1 MARDLG
7 LDDVVDHFTLI
18 GDELDL
24 LHAKSGS
31 TRLGFAALLKFLLW
45 RGRFPRAASELP
57 GDAVAHLARQ
67 VRVPAGQLASFDFAG
82 RSAQR
87 FRGEIRVYTGFRE
100 CSVADAEA
108 LTGWLADRVASGEYP
123 PERVRDE
130 LIGRC
135 RGELIE
141 PPTPDRVSEIARS
154 ALHRAEQALLALITE
169 RLDPAVVAR
178 LEALIAVSD
187 DDEDNVL
194 GLIKA
199 APGNVSLE
207 TMLVEISKLEA
218 IRGIGLP
225 AGLFDGVDARII
237 AGWRAR
243 AAVESPV
250 HLREHPQ
257 PTKLALLCALLH
269 LRERE
274 VTDALAQLLISTVHR
289 INARSEEKVI
299 TELVNDFKRV
309 TGKETLLRKIA
320 EASLGTP
327 DDTVREVIF
336 PVVGGEQTLQDLV
349 AEYRQKGTEYQRQK
363 RKVFKASYSNHYRR
377 GLIRLIGVLEFRSNN
392 TAHQPIID
400 ALDLIARY
408 AHSTGQY
415 YPAGEHV
422 VIKGAV
428 DPIWADLLTST
439 DSRKHTRVIRHV
451 YEACVFQ
458 ALRERLRCKEIWV
471 VGAHEWRNPD
481 EDLPTDFD
489 ARRVEHYDR
498 LHKPLDPAAFTA
510 GLRDEM
516 RAQLAALNDAL
527 PGLDWLRITKRNSG
541 AIILTPLEAQH
552 EARNLRR
559 LKKAIRDRWGQIPL
573 IDMITEAALRTGM
586 LGQLTSVGPREALAR
601 AVLWERLLL
610 LAYAYGTNTGISA
623 VAAGDHG
630 HTEADLR
637 YTARRHFTIDGARAV
652 AVQLANATFAARQP
666 ELWGESTTTV
676 ASDSTHFRAYDQ
688 NLFTEWHSRY
698 GGRGVLIYWHVE
710 KKSMAVH
717 SQLLSCAASEVA
729 AMVEGAVRH
738 GTTMELEGNYVDSH
752 GQSEIGFAIT
762 LLLGFDL
769 LPRIKQINKVK
780 LYLPDR
786 GDPNAYP
793 QLTLAMTRPIR
804 WDLIEQNY
812 DQMIKYATAIMV
824 GTAST
829 EAILRRFTRNASH
842 PVYQAMLE
850 LGRVQKTIF
859 VARYLRDRDL
869 QREIEE
875 GLNLIEAW
883 NRVNGV
889 IFYGKSGEFATN
901 RRDQQ
906 ELGMLSLHILQAALV
921 YVNTLMIQDILAEP
935 EWAGV
940 LTPEDLRGLTPLF
953 WAHVQ
958 PYGEVKLNMTRRL
971 ALSATPSGELDDED
985 R

>member
-18 GDELDL
+18 GDELDQL
-24 LHAKSGS
+24 RNKSGA
-31 TRLGFAALLKFLLW
+31 TRLGFAVLLKFLLW
-45 RGRFPRAASELP
+45 RGRFPRGLHEVP
-57 GDAVAHLARQ
+57 DDAVAHLARQ
-67 VRVPAGQLASFDFAG
+67 VRVTATELGSFDFAS
-82 RSAQR
+82 RTAKR
-87 FRGEIRVYTGFRE
+87 HRTEIRAYTGFRE

-108 LTGWLADRVASGEYP
+108 LAGWLAQHVASGERR
-123 PERVRDE
+123 PERVREE
-130 LIGRC
+130 LILRC
-135 RGELIE
+135 RAELIE
-141 PPTPDRVSEIARS
+141 PPTPERVSEIARS
-154 ALHRAEQALLALITE
+154 ALHQAKQALLALIAD
-169 RLDPAVVAR
+169 RLDAVVVAR

-187 DDEDNVL
+187 EDENVL

-218 IRGIGLP
+218 VRAIGLP
-225 AGLFDGVDARII
+225 AGLFDGIDARII

-257 PTKLALLCALLH
+257 PTKLALLCALLY

-299 TELVNDFKRV
+299 TELVKDFKRV

-336 PVVGGEQTLQDLV
+336 PVVGGEATLQDLV

-363 RKVFKASYSNHYRR
+363 RKVFNASYSNHYRR
-377 GLIRLIGVLEFRSNN
+377 GLIRLLGVLEFRSNN

-400 ALDLIARY
+400 ALALIVRY
-408 AHSTGQY
+408 AHSSAQY
-415 YPAGEHV
+415 YPLGEHV
-422 VIKGAV
+422 V
-428 DPIWADLLTST
+428 L
-439 DSRKHTRVIRHV
+439 
-451 YEACVFQ
+451 
-458 ALRERLRCKEIWV
+458 
-471 VGAHEWRNPD
+471 
-481 EDLPTDFD
+481 
-489 ARRVEHYDR
+489 
-498 LHKPLDPAAFTA
+498 KPLDPAAFTA
-510 GLRDEM
+510 QLRQEM
-516 RAQLAALNDAL
+516 RGQLAALNDAL
-527 PGLDWLRITKRNSG
+527 PGLDWLRITNRKSG
-541 AIILTPLEAQH
+541 AIQLTPLGPQLEP
-552 EARNLRR
+552 RNLRR
-559 LKKAIRDRWGQIPL
+559 LKKAIRDRWGQVPL
-573 IDMITEAALRTGM
+573 IDMVTEAALRTGM
-586 LGQLTSVGPREALAR
+586 LGELTAVGPREALAR

-623 VAAGDHG
+623 VAAGEHG
-630 HTEADLR
+630 HSEADLR
-637 YTARRHFTIDGARAV
+637 YTARRHFTIDGARAG
-652 AVQLANATFAARQP
+652 AIQLANATFAARQNHI
-666 ELWGESTTTV
+666 WGQSTTTV

-698 GGRGVLIYWHVE
+698 GGRGVLIYWHIE
-710 KKSMAVH
+710 KHSMAVH
-717 SQLLSCAASEVA
+717 SQLISCAASEVA
-729 AMVEGAVRH
+729 AMIEGAVRH
-738 GTTMELEGNYVDSH
+738 GTTMALEGNYVDSH
-752 GQSEIGFAIT
+752 GQTEIGFAIA

-780 LYLPDR
+780 LYQPDR
-786 GDPNAYP
+786 GNPDAYP
-793 QLTLAMTRPIR
+793 SLTPAMTRPIR
-804 WDLIEQNY
+804 WELIEQNY
-812 DQMIKYATAIMV
+812 DMLVKYATAIRV

-901 RRDQQ
+901 RREQQ
-906 ELGMLSLHILQAALV
+906 ELGMLSVHILQAALV
-921 YVNTLMIQDILAEP
+921 YVNTLMIQDVLAEP

-953 WAHVQ
+953 WAHVL
-958 PYGEVKLNMTRRL
+958 PYGEVKLNMTKRIP
-971 ALSATPSGELDDED
+971 LSVAQTDDSDAESS
-985 R
+985 